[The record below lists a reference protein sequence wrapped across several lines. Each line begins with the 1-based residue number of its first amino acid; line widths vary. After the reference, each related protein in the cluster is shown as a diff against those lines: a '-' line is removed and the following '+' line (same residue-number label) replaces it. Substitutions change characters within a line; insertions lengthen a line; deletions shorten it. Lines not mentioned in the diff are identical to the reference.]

1 MKGIIL
7 AGGAG
12 TRLYPLTKVCSKQLL
27 PIYDKPMIYYP
38 LSVLMQAGIR
48 EILIISTPTDIERFK
63 DLLGNGEDWGM
74 HFSYKIQP
82 SPDGLAQAFLLG
94 EEFINGDSCAL
105 ILGDNIFFGH
115 NFEDYLHKAV
125 KAAAKNIATVFG
137 YRVNDPQRFGI
148 IEIDDDGIVLSI
160 EEKPEKP
167 KSNYCVTGLYFY
179 GNDVVDFAKRIRPSI
194 RNELEITDLNNL
206 YLKEHR
212 LQAFMLGRGFAWLDA
227 GTIDSLIEA
236 NNFVQTISK
245 RQGLTVSALEEI
257 AFNNGWISL
266 ERLILTTK
274 KYGKSNYGQYLQTL
288 IAEKISKGLK

>member
-48 EILIISTPTDIERFK
+48 EILIISTPTDIDRFK
-63 DLLGNGEDWGM
+63 DLLGDGEDWGM
-74 HFSYKIQP
+74 QFSYKIQP

-274 KYGKSNYGQYLQTL
+274 KYGASNYGQYLQTL
-288 IAEKISKGLK
+288 IAENISKGLK

>member
-288 IAEKISKGLK
+288 IVEKISKGLK